1 VLAYLL
7 RRIALGALV
16 VVAVGAGSFLR
27 LTVALVRDERE
38 ADHVRTAVAKGLSP
52 RRVITHHAAP
62 GTYVA
67 TASLVGV
74 SVPLVVTNM
83 VLVEKVFSVQ
93 GFFFRTWKA
102 SGHTAPFKEQTPDF
116 PTLQGIAVWAAV
128 LIVFTGLVVDLVIAQ
143 LDPRIRA
150 SSRAIG

>member
-1 VLAYLL
+1 VPWLVVGAS
-7 RRIALGALV
+7 LGAMC
-16 VVAVGAGSFLR
+16 LR

-38 ADHVRTAVAKGLSP
+38 ADHVRTAIAKGLSP

-74 SVPLVVTNM
+74 SVPIVVTNM

-102 SGHTAPFKEQTPDF
+102 SGHTAPFQEQTPDF
-116 PTLQGIAVWAAV
+116 PTLQAISVWAAV
-128 LIVFTGLVVDLVIAQ
+128 LIVVLGLVVDLVIAQ

-150 SSRAIG
+150 SGRAIG